1 MTKRTRTKKKT
12 RTYNI
17 IINEYIKIQGGFR
30 EMKKKHILPVGIV
43 GLAVI
48 AVAVV
53 VLAVA
58 FGRHA
63 GMGPLGRLQKK

>member
-1 MTKRTRTKKKT
+1 
-12 RTYNI
+12 
-17 IINEYIKIQGGFR
+17 
-30 EMKKKHILPVGIV
+30 MKKKHFLPVGIV
-43 GLAVI
+43 ALAVI

-63 GMGPLGRLQKK
+63 GVGPLGRLQKKQ